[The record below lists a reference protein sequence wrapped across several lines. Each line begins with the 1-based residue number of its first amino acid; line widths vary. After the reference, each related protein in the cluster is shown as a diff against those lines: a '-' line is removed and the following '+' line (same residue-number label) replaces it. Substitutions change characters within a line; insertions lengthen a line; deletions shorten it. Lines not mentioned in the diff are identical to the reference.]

1 MTDRGLADWLLNRGF
16 YTLLILVLVVLGLL
30 LARSRRRSRRGRNA
44 SADRPPAP
52 HKAAIRRHKRPRT
65 RRP

>member
-1 MTDRGLADWLLNRGF
+1 MTDSGLADWLLNRGF

-30 LARSRRRSRRGRNA
+30 LARKRKRRGRTP
-44 SADRPPAP
+44 SADRQLAP
-52 HKAAIRRHKRPRT
+52 HKAASRRHKRPRV